1 MTREKAD
8 LVNTLISIEDRID
21 DLWDYH
27 PENPQGV
34 DVVSEFERLQKL
46 AILIESQID
55 ELGEDDD
62 NHTDLI

>member
-55 ELGEDDD
+55 ELGDDDDD
-62 NHTDLI
+62 NTDLI